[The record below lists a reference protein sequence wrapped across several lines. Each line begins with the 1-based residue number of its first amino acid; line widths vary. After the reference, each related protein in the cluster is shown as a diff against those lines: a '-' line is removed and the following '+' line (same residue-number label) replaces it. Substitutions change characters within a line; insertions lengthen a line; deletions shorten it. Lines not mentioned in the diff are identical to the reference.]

1 MSKMIKSFKSDLSN
15 GEIDKLSSKIG
26 LFLEVCEKESLFLED
41 IKANIVSLGDYN
53 FLFLE
58 ISMLEKPNKK
68 FPARAGVLIIKE
80 ARNSM
85 LKETGCTIELVK
97 TKREAVKA
105 SLNHMF
111 SHSPLIRI
119 MVYNRDSWNFL
130 KARTLSSLF
139 LYFFIDK

>member
-1 MSKMIKSFKSDLSN
+1 MIKSFKSDLSN
-15 GEIDKLSSKIG
+15 GEINKMCVKIQH
-26 LFLEVCEKESLFLED
+26 FLEVCEKESLFLED

-130 KARTLSSLF
+130 KARTLP
-139 LYFFIDK
+139 

>member
-1 MSKMIKSFKSDLSN
+1 MRRKFFKCELS
-15 GEIDKLSSKIG
+15 EIDKMTSQIKF
-26 LFLEVCEKESLFLED
+26 FLEVCEKESLFLED

-53 FLFLE
+53 FLSIELRMMGE
-58 ISMLEKPNKK
+58 HNKK
-68 FPARAGVLIIKE
+68 YPKKPGLIIIKE
-80 ARNSM
+80 VRNSM

-130 KARTLSSLF
+130 KARTLS
-139 LYFFIDK
+139 